1 MKVFFL
7 LCPSLAKRL
16 SFDNT
21 QTHRDNYQETAI
33 TMFSPE
39 IGDIV
44 PDFIITGVNK
54 CGTSAASR
62 FLFNHPDLS
71 KAHGE
76 PNFFNIDKN
85 YERGFSWY
93 SSQFKKSKN
102 GTLQFEKTPTYYKS
116 INGQKRMHKM
126 NPNMKMVTVGIQ
138 IELFRSIFN

>member
-62 FLFNHPDLS
+62 FLADHPNIS

-76 PNFFNIDKN
+76 PNFFNIDEN
-85 YERGFSWY
+85 YAKGFAWY
-93 SSQFKKSKN
+93 SFQFTN
-102 GTLQFEKTPTYYKS
+102 TEVGTLRFEKTPSYYKS
-116 INGQKRMHKM
+116 IDAQMRIQKM
-126 NPNMKMVTVGIQ
+126 NPNIKMVLVGMK
-138 IELFRSIFN
+138 N